1 MSKSLLGVFAHPDDE
16 TFLAGPI
23 LAKYAAE
30 NVHVELIC
38 GTPPQGLSLNDRSS
52 LQRLSLKCAAEIIGI
67 QRVHFL
73 GYCDSPMY
81 PVINPDFGMLTTAP
95 LDAITENIRQ
105 ILEQVRPSVIITD
118 SPYGSYGHPDHVVI
132 HNATVAAF
140 TQYSRPDA
148 RLYCLA
154 FPSFLVKLNM
164 FLMRVL
170 GRPVKKMGPL
180 GNINL
185 AATIRKFPGKTA
197 LIDVGQYVV
206 HRRQAA
212 HCYATE
218 IKTAAFPLRL
228 LELAPLWVHQLLFK
242 RAAFT
247 RLSPTPE
254 GFERNLFEE
263 I

>member
-1 MSKSLLGVFAHPDDE
+1 MSKSLIGVFAHPDDE

-23 LAKYAAE
+23 LAKCASE

-38 GTPPQGLSLNDRSS
+38 GTPPQGLSLNDHSS
-52 LQRLSLKCAAEIIGI
+52 RQRLSLECAAKIIGI

-81 PVINPDFGMLTTAP
+81 PIINPGLGMLTTTP
-95 LDAITENIRQ
+95 LETITENIRQ
-105 ILEQVRPSVIITD
+105 ILEQVRPNVIITD

-164 FLMRVL
+164 FLIRVL
-170 GRPVKKMGPL
+170 GRPLDKMGPL
-180 GNINL
+180 GNIDL
-185 AATIRKFPGKTA
+185 AATIRKLPAKTA
-197 LIDVGQYVV
+197 SIDVREYVV

-212 HCYATE
+212 RCYATE
-218 IKTAAFPLRL
+218 IKTAVFPLKL
-228 LELAPLWVHQLLFK
+228 LEMAPLWVHQLLFK
-242 RAAFT
+242 RAALT
-247 RLSPTPE
+247 RLSPKPE

>member
-23 LAKYAAE
+23 LAKYACE

-38 GTPPQGLSLNDRSS
+38 GTPPQGLSPNDHSS
-52 LQRLSLKCAAEIIGI
+52 RQRLSLECAAEIIGI
-67 QRVHFL
+67 QRIHFL

-81 PVINPDFGMLTTAP
+81 PTSNPDFGMLATTP
-95 LDAITENIRQ
+95 LEAVTENIRQ
-105 ILEQVRPSVIITD
+105 ILEQVRPNVIITD

-140 TQYSRPDA
+140 AQYSRADA

-170 GRPVKKMGPL
+170 GRPLDKMGPL
-180 GNINL
+180 GNIDL
-185 AATIRKFPGKTA
+185 AATIRKLPGKTA
-197 LIDVGQYVV
+197 SIDVREYVV

-212 HCYATE
+212 RCYATE
-218 IKTAAFPLRL
+218 IKTAVFPLKL
-228 LELAPLWVHQLLFK
+228 LEMAPLWVHQLLFK
-242 RAAFT
+242 RADFT
-247 RLSPTPE
+247 RLSPEPKQ
-254 GFERNLFEE
+254 FERNLFEE